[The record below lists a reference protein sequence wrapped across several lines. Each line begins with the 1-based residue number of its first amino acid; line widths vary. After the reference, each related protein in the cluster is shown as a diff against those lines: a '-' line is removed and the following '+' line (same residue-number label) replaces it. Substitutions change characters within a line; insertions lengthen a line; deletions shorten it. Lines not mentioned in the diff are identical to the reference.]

1 MPLHSRSLV
10 SNSFCREN
18 PLRWSEVDLADR
30 VVAVRPDPQGT
41 TEFFSEDQAVRCEA
55 CFEA

>member
-1 MPLHSRSLV
+1 MHSRSLV

-18 PLRWSEVDLADR
+18 PWSEVDLADR

-55 CFEA
+55 WFEA

>member
-18 PLRWSEVDLADR
+18 PWSEVDLADR

-55 CFEA
+55 WFEA